1 MTKRNYK
8 DGKRMNG
15 NIYLMKVGNTITEL
29 LHQSWYIINE
39 RVIWW
44 TQRVNKS
51 IEIILIWI
59 KNQIKVLWRSPIWW
73 NHLICFWNTAT
84 YFFILNAVQRM
95 LVLHTEQV
103 LVFNTIS
110 IEISIHCTLLN
121 DLSIS
126 NIIDWIVW
134 TNLPL

>member
-15 NIYLMKVGNTITEL
+15 NIYLMKVVNIITEW

-44 TQRVNKS
+44 TQLINKI

-59 KNQIKVLWRSPIWW
+59 KNQIKVLWRSAIWW
-73 NHLICFWNTAT
+73 NQLMYSWHTAT
-84 YFFILNAVQRM
+84 VRGPNF
-95 LVLHTEQV
+95 
-103 LVFNTIS
+103 
-110 IEISIHCTLLN
+110 
-121 DLSIS
+121 
-126 NIIDWIVW
+126 
-134 TNLPL
+134 